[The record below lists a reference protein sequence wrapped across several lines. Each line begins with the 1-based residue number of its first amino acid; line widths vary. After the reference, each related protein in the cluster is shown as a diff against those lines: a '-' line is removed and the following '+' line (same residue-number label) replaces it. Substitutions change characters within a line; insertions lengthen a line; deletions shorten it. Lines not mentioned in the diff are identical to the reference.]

1 MTNDITQVQNLVSQF
16 VRGMIRTGMLMFGSI
31 FFLFRLNTRFGLI
44 ALCAFPLIVGCM
56 GLCLAKANP
65 LFTRLQAQLDRIEAQ
80 NQKILRNQTIHMA
93 VTIVLAVVVLAA
105 LAFAAVR
112 LNAAYAEVLD
122 ACTQVDALAE
132 TLQSSLGTLDPAEL
146 DDMMQ
151 KLPGIVDQLQ
161 KLDVEALNK
170 VLAGLPGLME
180 NVDTLQKQ
188 ADSIAGVFNSIG
200 AIFGK

>member
-1 MTNDITQVQNLVSQF
+1 MQE
-16 VRGMIRTGMLMFGSI
+16 
-31 FFLFRLNTRFGLI
+31 LNHTPDAPET
-44 ALCAFPLIVGCM
+44 AL
-56 GLCLAKANP
+56 
-65 LFTRLQAQLDRIEAQ
+65 QEQLDRIEAQ

-93 VTIVLAVVVLAA
+93 VTIVLVVVVLAA

>member
-1 MTNDITQVQNLVSQF
+1 M
-16 VRGMIRTGMLMFGSI
+16 
-31 FFLFRLNTRFGLI
+31 
-44 ALCAFPLIVGCM
+44 
-56 GLCLAKANP
+56 
-65 LFTRLQAQLDRIEAQ
+65 
-80 NQKILRNQTIHMA
+80 
-93 VTIVLAVVVLAA
+93 
-105 LAFAAVR
+105 R

-161 KLDVEALNK
+161 KLDVDALNK

-180 NVDTLQKQ
+180 NVDALQKQ

>member
-1 MTNDITQVQNLVSQF
+1 MQELN
-16 VRGMIRTGMLMFGSI
+16 RT
-31 FFLFRLNTRFGLI
+31 
-44 ALCAFPLIVGCM
+44 PD
-56 GLCLAKANP
+56 ANSP
-65 LFTRLQAQLDRIEAQ
+65 DAAPETALQAQLDRIEEQ

-93 VTIVLAVVVLAA
+93 VTIVLAVAVLAA

-161 KLDVEALNK
+161 KLDVDALNK

>member
-1 MTNDITQVQNLVSQF
+1 MQE
-16 VRGMIRTGMLMFGSI
+16 
-31 FFLFRLNTRFGLI
+31 LNHTPDAPGT
-44 ALCAFPLIVGCM
+44 A
-56 GLCLAKANP
+56 
-65 LFTRLQAQLDRIEAQ
+65 LQAQLDRIEAQ

>member
-1 MTNDITQVQNLVSQF
+1 MQELN
-16 VRGMIRTGMLMFGSI
+16 RT
-31 FFLFRLNTRFGLI
+31 
-44 ALCAFPLIVGCM
+44 PD
-56 GLCLAKANP
+56 ANSP
-65 LFTRLQAQLDRIEAQ
+65 DAAPETTLQAQLDRIEEQ

-161 KLDVEALNK
+161 KLDVDALNK

-180 NVDTLQKQ
+180 NVDALQKQ

>member
-1 MTNDITQVQNLVSQF
+1 MQELN
-16 VRGMIRTGMLMFGSI
+16 RTPDASSPDAAPE
-31 FFLFRLNTRFGLI
+31 T
-44 ALCAFPLIVGCM
+44 A
-56 GLCLAKANP
+56 
-65 LFTRLQAQLDRIEAQ
+65 LQAQLDRIEEQ

-161 KLDVEALNK
+161 KLDVDALNK

>member
-1 MTNDITQVQNLVSQF
+1 MQE
-16 VRGMIRTGMLMFGSI
+16 
-31 FFLFRLNTRFGLI
+31 LNHTPD
-44 ALCAFPLIVGCM
+44 APE
-56 GLCLAKANP
+56 
-65 LFTRLQAQLDRIEAQ
+65 TTLQEQLDRIEAQ

>member
-1 MTNDITQVQNLVSQF
+1 MQE
-16 VRGMIRTGMLMFGSI
+16 
-31 FFLFRLNTRFGLI
+31 LNHTPDAPET
-44 ALCAFPLIVGCM
+44 AL
-56 GLCLAKANP
+56 
-65 LFTRLQAQLDRIEAQ
+65 QEQLNRIEAQ

-93 VTIVLAVVVLAA
+93 VTIVLTVVVLAA

-180 NVDTLQKQ
+180 NVDALQKQ

>member
-1 MTNDITQVQNLVSQF
+1 MQE
-16 VRGMIRTGMLMFGSI
+16 
-31 FFLFRLNTRFGLI
+31 LNHTPDAPET
-44 ALCAFPLIVGCM
+44 AL
-56 GLCLAKANP
+56 
-65 LFTRLQAQLDRIEAQ
+65 REQLDRIEEQ

-93 VTIVLAVVVLAA
+93 VTLVLAVVVLAA

-122 ACTQVDALAE
+122 ACTQVDALAA

-161 KLDVEALNK
+161 KLDVETLNQ

-180 NVDTLQKQ
+180 NVDALQKQ

>member
-1 MTNDITQVQNLVSQF
+1 MQE
-16 VRGMIRTGMLMFGSI
+16 
-31 FFLFRLNTRFGLI
+31 LNHTPDAPET
-44 ALCAFPLIVGCM
+44 AL
-56 GLCLAKANP
+56 
-65 LFTRLQAQLDRIEAQ
+65 QEQLDRIEAQ

-105 LAFAAVR
+105 LACAAVR

>member
-1 MTNDITQVQNLVSQF
+1 MQELN
-16 VRGMIRTGMLMFGSI
+16 RTPDAPE
-31 FFLFRLNTRFGLI
+31 T
-44 ALCAFPLIVGCM
+44 AL
-56 GLCLAKANP
+56 
-65 LFTRLQAQLDRIEAQ
+65 QEQLDRIEEQ

-122 ACTQVDALAE
+122 ACAQVDALAE

-180 NVDTLQKQ
+180 NVDALQKQ

>member
-1 MTNDITQVQNLVSQF
+1 MQE
-16 VRGMIRTGMLMFGSI
+16 
-31 FFLFRLNTRFGLI
+31 LNHTPD
-44 ALCAFPLIVGCM
+44 APE
-56 GLCLAKANP
+56 
-65 LFTRLQAQLDRIEAQ
+65 TELQEQLDRIEAQ

-93 VTIVLAVVVLAA
+93 VTIVLVVVVLAA

-151 KLPGIVDQLQ
+151 KLPGIMDQLQ

>member
-1 MTNDITQVQNLVSQF
+1 MQE
-16 VRGMIRTGMLMFGSI
+16 
-31 FFLFRLNTRFGLI
+31 LNHTPDAPET
-44 ALCAFPLIVGCM
+44 AL
-56 GLCLAKANP
+56 
-65 LFTRLQAQLDRIEAQ
+65 QEQLDRIEAQ

-93 VTIVLAVVVLAA
+93 VTIVLTVVVLAA
-105 LAFAAVR
+105 LAFDAVR

>member
-1 MTNDITQVQNLVSQF
+1 MQE
-16 VRGMIRTGMLMFGSI
+16 
-31 FFLFRLNTRFGLI
+31 LNHTPDAPET
-44 ALCAFPLIVGCM
+44 AL
-56 GLCLAKANP
+56 
-65 LFTRLQAQLDRIEAQ
+65 QEQLDRIEAQ

-200 AIFGK
+200 AICGK

>member
-1 MTNDITQVQNLVSQF
+1 MQELN
-16 VRGMIRTGMLMFGSI
+16 RTPDEHNSE
-31 FFLFRLNTRFGLI
+31 TP
-44 ALCAFPLIVGCM
+44 APETA
-56 GLCLAKANP
+56 
-65 LFTRLQAQLDRIEAQ
+65 LQAQLDRIEEQ

-93 VTIVLAVVVLAA
+93 VTVVLAVAVLAA

-132 TLQSSLGTLDPAEL
+132 TLQNSLGTLDPAEL

-161 KLDVEALNK
+161 KLDVDSLNK

-180 NVDTLQKQ
+180 NVDALQKQ
-188 ADSIAGVFNSIG
+188 ADSIAGVFSSIG
-200 AIFGK
+200 AIFGR

>member
-1 MTNDITQVQNLVSQF
+1 MQELN
-16 VRGMIRTGMLMFGSI
+16 RTPDAPK
-31 FFLFRLNTRFGLI
+31 T
-44 ALCAFPLIVGCM
+44 AL
-56 GLCLAKANP
+56 
-65 LFTRLQAQLDRIEAQ
+65 QEQLDRIEEQ
-80 NQKILRNQTIHMA
+80 NQKILRNQTIHLA
-93 VTIVLAVVVLAA
+93 ITLVLAVVVLAA

-180 NVDTLQKQ
+180 NVDALQKQ

>member
-1 MTNDITQVQNLVSQF
+1 MQELN
-16 VRGMIRTGMLMFGSI
+16 RTPDAPE
-31 FFLFRLNTRFGLI
+31 T
-44 ALCAFPLIVGCM
+44 AL
-56 GLCLAKANP
+56 
-65 LFTRLQAQLDRIEAQ
+65 QEHLDRIEEQ
-80 NQKILRNQTIHMA
+80 NQKILRNQTIHLA
-93 VTIVLAVVVLAA
+93 ITLVLAVVVLAA

-180 NVDTLQKQ
+180 NVDALQKQ

>member
-1 MTNDITQVQNLVSQF
+1 
-16 VRGMIRTGMLMFGSI
+16 
-31 FFLFRLNTRFGLI
+31 
-44 ALCAFPLIVGCM
+44 
-56 GLCLAKANP
+56 
-65 LFTRLQAQLDRIEAQ
+65 
-80 NQKILRNQTIHMA
+80 MA

>member
-1 MTNDITQVQNLVSQF
+1 MQELN
-16 VRGMIRTGMLMFGSI
+16 RTPDAPE
-31 FFLFRLNTRFGLI
+31 T
-44 ALCAFPLIVGCM
+44 AL
-56 GLCLAKANP
+56 
-65 LFTRLQAQLDRIEAQ
+65 QEQLDRIEAQ
-80 NQKILRNQTIHMA
+80 NQKILRNQTIHLA
-93 VTIVLAVVVLAA
+93 ITLVLAVVVLAA

-180 NVDTLQKQ
+180 NVDALQKQ

>member
-1 MTNDITQVQNLVSQF
+1 MQE
-16 VRGMIRTGMLMFGSI
+16 
-31 FFLFRLNTRFGLI
+31 LNHTPD
-44 ALCAFPLIVGCM
+44 APE
-56 GLCLAKANP
+56 
-65 LFTRLQAQLDRIEAQ
+65 TTLQEQLDRIEAQ

-93 VTIVLAVVVLAA
+93 VTIVLVVVVLAA

>member
-1 MTNDITQVQNLVSQF
+1 MQE
-16 VRGMIRTGMLMFGSI
+16 
-31 FFLFRLNTRFGLI
+31 LNHTPD
-44 ALCAFPLIVGCM
+44 APE
-56 GLCLAKANP
+56 
-65 LFTRLQAQLDRIEAQ
+65 TTLQEQLDRIEAQ

-93 VTIVLAVVVLAA
+93 VTIVLTVVVLAV

-170 VLAGLPGLME
+170 VLAGLPDLME
-180 NVDTLQKQ
+180 NVDALQKQ

>member
-1 MTNDITQVQNLVSQF
+1 MQELN
-16 VRGMIRTGMLMFGSI
+16 RTPDAPE
-31 FFLFRLNTRFGLI
+31 T
-44 ALCAFPLIVGCM
+44 AL
-56 GLCLAKANP
+56 
-65 LFTRLQAQLDRIEAQ
+65 QEQLHRIEEQ
-80 NQKILRNQTIHMA
+80 NQKILRNQTIHLA
-93 VTIVLAVVVLAA
+93 ITLVLAVVVLAA

-180 NVDTLQKQ
+180 NVDALQKQ

>member
-1 MTNDITQVQNLVSQF
+1 MQE
-16 VRGMIRTGMLMFGSI
+16 
-31 FFLFRLNTRFGLI
+31 LNHTPD
-44 ALCAFPLIVGCM
+44 APE
-56 GLCLAKANP
+56 
-65 LFTRLQAQLDRIEAQ
+65 TTLQEQLDRIEAQ
-80 NQKILRNQTIHMA
+80 NQKILRNQTIRMA

>member
-1 MTNDITQVQNLVSQF
+1 MQELN
-16 VRGMIRTGMLMFGSI
+16 RTPDAPE
-31 FFLFRLNTRFGLI
+31 T
-44 ALCAFPLIVGCM
+44 AL
-56 GLCLAKANP
+56 
-65 LFTRLQAQLDRIEAQ
+65 QEQLDRIEAQ

-93 VTIVLAVVVLAA
+93 VTIVLTVVVLAA

-200 AIFGK
+200 SIFGK

>member
-1 MTNDITQVQNLVSQF
+1 MQE
-16 VRGMIRTGMLMFGSI
+16 
-31 FFLFRLNTRFGLI
+31 LNHTPDAPET
-44 ALCAFPLIVGCM
+44 AL
-56 GLCLAKANP
+56 
-65 LFTRLQAQLDRIEAQ
+65 QEQLDRIEAQ

-93 VTIVLAVVVLAA
+93 VTIVLTVVVLAV

-170 VLAGLPGLME
+170 VLAGLPDLME
-180 NVDTLQKQ
+180 NVDALQKQ

>member
-1 MTNDITQVQNLVSQF
+1 MQE
-16 VRGMIRTGMLMFGSI
+16 
-31 FFLFRLNTRFGLI
+31 LNHTPDAPET
-44 ALCAFPLIVGCM
+44 AL
-56 GLCLAKANP
+56 
-65 LFTRLQAQLDRIEAQ
+65 QEQLDRIEAQ

-93 VTIVLAVVVLAA
+93 VTIVLTVVVLAA

>member
-1 MTNDITQVQNLVSQF
+1 MQE
-16 VRGMIRTGMLMFGSI
+16 
-31 FFLFRLNTRFGLI
+31 LNHTPDAPET
-44 ALCAFPLIVGCM
+44 AL
-56 GLCLAKANP
+56 
-65 LFTRLQAQLDRIEAQ
+65 QEQLDRIEAQ

-93 VTIVLAVVVLAA
+93 VTIVLTVAVLAA

>member
-1 MTNDITQVQNLVSQF
+1 MQE
-16 VRGMIRTGMLMFGSI
+16 
-31 FFLFRLNTRFGLI
+31 LNHTPDAPET
-44 ALCAFPLIVGCM
+44 AL
-56 GLCLAKANP
+56 
-65 LFTRLQAQLDRIEAQ
+65 QEQLDRIEAQ

-93 VTIVLAVVVLAA
+93 VTIVLTVVVLAA

-151 KLPGIVDQLQ
+151 KLPGIVDHLQ

>member
-1 MTNDITQVQNLVSQF
+1 MQELN
-16 VRGMIRTGMLMFGSI
+16 RTPDAPE
-31 FFLFRLNTRFGLI
+31 T
-44 ALCAFPLIVGCM
+44 AL
-56 GLCLAKANP
+56 
-65 LFTRLQAQLDRIEAQ
+65 QEQLDRIEAQ

-93 VTIVLAVVVLAA
+93 VTIVLTVVVLAV

>member
-1 MTNDITQVQNLVSQF
+1 MQE
-16 VRGMIRTGMLMFGSI
+16 
-31 FFLFRLNTRFGLI
+31 LNHPPDKPET
-44 ALCAFPLIVGCM
+44 AL
-56 GLCLAKANP
+56 
-65 LFTRLQAQLDRIEAQ
+65 QEQLDRIEAQ

-93 VTIVLAVVVLAA
+93 VTIVLTVVVLAA

>member
-1 MTNDITQVQNLVSQF
+1 MQE
-16 VRGMIRTGMLMFGSI
+16 
-31 FFLFRLNTRFGLI
+31 LNHTPDAPET
-44 ALCAFPLIVGCM
+44 AL
-56 GLCLAKANP
+56 
-65 LFTRLQAQLDRIEAQ
+65 QEQLDRIEAQ

-151 KLPGIVDQLQ
+151 KLPGILDQLQ

>member
-1 MTNDITQVQNLVSQF
+1 MQE
-16 VRGMIRTGMLMFGSI
+16 
-31 FFLFRLNTRFGLI
+31 LNHTPD
-44 ALCAFPLIVGCM
+44 APETA
-56 GLCLAKANP
+56 
-65 LFTRLQAQLDRIEAQ
+65 LQAQLDRIEAQ

-93 VTIVLAVVVLAA
+93 VTIVLTVVVLAA

-112 LNAAYAEVLD
+112 LNAAYAEVRD

>member
-1 MTNDITQVQNLVSQF
+1 MQE
-16 VRGMIRTGMLMFGSI
+16 
-31 FFLFRLNTRFGLI
+31 LNHTPDAPET
-44 ALCAFPLIVGCM
+44 AL
-56 GLCLAKANP
+56 
-65 LFTRLQAQLDRIEAQ
+65 QEQLDRIEAQ

>member
-1 MTNDITQVQNLVSQF
+1 MQE
-16 VRGMIRTGMLMFGSI
+16 
-31 FFLFRLNTRFGLI
+31 LNHTPDAPET
-44 ALCAFPLIVGCM
+44 AL
-56 GLCLAKANP
+56 
-65 LFTRLQAQLDRIEAQ
+65 QEQLDRIEAQ

-93 VTIVLAVVVLAA
+93 VTIVLTVVVLAA

-161 KLDVEALNK
+161 KVDVEALNK

>member
-1 MTNDITQVQNLVSQF
+1 MQE
-16 VRGMIRTGMLMFGSI
+16 
-31 FFLFRLNTRFGLI
+31 LNHTPDAPET
-44 ALCAFPLIVGCM
+44 AL
-56 GLCLAKANP
+56 
-65 LFTRLQAQLDRIEAQ
+65 QEQLDRIEAQ

-122 ACTQVDALAE
+122 ACTQVDTLAE
-132 TLQSSLGTLDPAEL
+132 TLQNSLGTLDPAEL

>member
-1 MTNDITQVQNLVSQF
+1 MQELN
-16 VRGMIRTGMLMFGSI
+16 RTPD
-31 FFLFRLNTRFGLI
+31 TPET
-44 ALCAFPLIVGCM
+44 AL
-56 GLCLAKANP
+56 
-65 LFTRLQAQLDRIEAQ
+65 QEQLDRIEEQ
-80 NQKILRNQTIHMA
+80 NQKILRNQTIHLA
-93 VTIVLAVVVLAA
+93 ITLVLAVVVLAA

-180 NVDTLQKQ
+180 NVDALQKQ

>member
-1 MTNDITQVQNLVSQF
+1 MQE
-16 VRGMIRTGMLMFGSI
+16 
-31 FFLFRLNTRFGLI
+31 LNHTPDAPET
-44 ALCAFPLIVGCM
+44 AL
-56 GLCLAKANP
+56 
-65 LFTRLQAQLDRIEAQ
+65 QEQLDRIEAQ

-93 VTIVLAVVVLAA
+93 VTIVLTVVVLAA

-170 VLAGLPGLME
+170 VLAGLPSLME